1 MYYNL
6 IKNYINKLTKVDII
20 NFSRKYNVT
29 LNDNELDV
37 IYSNLKLRWLEI
49 YNGNGEVV
57 IESIRD
63 NLREE
68 IYLKLID
75 IYDFAKENYYKFL

>member
-49 YNGNGEVV
+49 YNGNGEIV
-57 IESIRD
+57 IESIKD